1 MAEVVE
7 FGSPKGWEYTIGGE
21 PQTWWRV
28 PITNRKGPVDL
39 TVRAASITPEVRL
52 IVPNGRLHRMG
63 NDPPDGKYAGVTT
76 LQHDETV
83 WFDVISMSPRVPGFS
98 GSGGVVT
105 NTSSSNTQIYWSG
118 GKTWPMAVDFCIRT
132 VDRPDYRMPVE
143 LDGTYDITLSAHFG
157 SKSRSRTY
165 RLEADAQRRVLT
177 MSDLAKS
184 RR

>member
-1 MAEVVE
+1 MVEVVE

-98 GSGGVVT
+98 GSGGGVT
-105 NTSSSNTQIYWSG
+105 NTSSSNTHVYS
-118 GKTWPMAVDFCIRT
+118 
-132 VDRPDYRMPVE
+132 
-143 LDGTYDITLSAHFG
+143 S
-157 SKSRSRTY
+157 SRQTHP
-165 RLEADAQRRVLT
+165 LT
-177 MSDLAKS
+177 SPCSIPTPPAPPP
-184 RR
+184 

>member
-1 MAEVVE
+1 MVEVVE
-7 FGSPKGWEYTIGGE
+7 FGSPKGWEETMGGE
-21 PQTWWRV
+21 SEAWWRV
-28 PITNRKGPVDL
+28 AVKNRKGPVDL

-105 NTSSSNTQIYWSG
+105 KTSSSNTQIYWSG
-118 GKTWPMAVDFCIRT
+118 GKTLPTGVEFLIRT
-132 VDRPDYRMPVE
+132 LDHPHYRMPAE
-143 LDGTYDITLSAHFG
+143 LGGT
-157 SKSRSRTY
+157 
-165 RLEADAQRRVLT
+165 
-177 MSDLAKS
+177 
-184 RR
+184 